1 MKFEIDF
8 NDSGYSNDK
17 LLIEKL
23 GAYYVPTGS
32 DKYPPFE
39 ILQIEVEDF
48 EKLKDIISIIDKE
61 LNTISSAVI
70 QFDPPTLYI
79 DFYQKKGVS

>member
-48 EKLKDIISIIDKE
+48 EILKDIISIIDKE
-61 LNTISSAVI
+61 LGVMSSAVI
-70 QFDPPTLYI
+70 SFDPPTLFI
-79 DFYQKKGVS
+79 DFYEKRL